1 MSRAAFL
8 AVILFLI
15 ALGGCQPFI
24 REPIPPPP
32 PPTVAPP
39 PPPPARPTLYVNA
52 SRLNLRACAGMDCP
66 KLAALQRNDEV
77 EPLGES
83 EDWTQ
88 VRVKRDGSIGWVA
101 SRYLS
106 ASPVGPEAAPAPLPP
121 PPKAEGFQPVS
132 PPVPSPPAPVP
143 ERPPLPEKPKPARP
157 AEPPAVKPAPKPAE
171 AAEPA
176 RPKPPPEERPAPV
189 RQPPKE
195 ERPAPPPEPP
205 AEQPKKIRI
214 M

>member
-1 MSRAAFL
+1 MGRS
-8 AVILFLI
+8 
-15 ALGGCQPFI
+15 ALVVVVLLLGMLWGCQPFI
-24 REPIPPPP
+24 REPVPPPA

-66 KLAALQRNDEV
+66 KIGALERNDEV
-77 EPLGES
+77 EPLSEA

-106 ASPVGPEAAPAPLPP
+106 PSPVGPEAAPAPLPP
-121 PPKAEGFQPVS
+121 PPRVEGFQPAT
-132 PPVPSPPAPVP
+132 PPVPAPPPPVP
-143 ERPPLPEKPKPARP
+143 ERPPLPERPKPVRP
-157 AEPPAVKPAPKPAE
+157 AEPPAVKPEPRPAE

-176 RPKPPPEERPAPV
+176 RPKPPAEEGPAPV
-189 RQPPKE
+189 RKPPPE

>member
-1 MSRAAFL
+1 MSGAALL
-8 AVILFLI
+8 AAVLILGI
-15 ALGGCQPFI
+15 VGGCQPFI
-24 REPIPPPP
+24 REQIPPPP
-32 PPTVAPP
+32 PPAVAPP
-39 PPPPARPTLYVNA
+39 PPPPARPTLYVAA

-66 KLAALQRNDEV
+66 KLTALERNDEV
-77 EPLGES
+77 EPLSEA

-106 ASPVGPEAAPAPLPP
+106 ATPVRPEAVPAPLPP
-121 PPKAEGFQPVS
+121 APQAEGFQPVT
-132 PPVPSPPAPVP
+132 PPVPSPPPPVP
-143 ERPPLPEKPKPARP
+143 ERPPVPEKPKPVRP

-176 RPKPPPEERPAPV
+176 RPQPPTEERPAPA
-189 RQPPKE
+189 RKPPE

-205 AEQPKKIRI
+205 AEPPKKIRI